1 METLKKI
8 IFGLAIVAIS
18 APVFGQS
25 AAYSNTV
32 KAFQDSYLN
41 EATGDLQTAIQ
52 DLKEV
57 YDKDGYELNLRL
69 GWLTY
74 SAGQFTES
82 ATYYNRAVE
91 LKPFAIEPRFGLIY
105 PTAAMGNWDVVIRQY
120 DKIIEIAPGN
130 TVALHRLGLVY
141 YGRKEYQQAEKLFDK
156 VVNLY
161 PFDYDALLMLAWTKL
176 QLKKYREAKVLF
188 NKALM
193 HTPGGQSALEGLE
206 LLE

>member
-8 IFGLAIVAIS
+8 IFGLAIFAIS
-18 APVFGQS
+18 VPGVAQS
-25 AAYSNTV
+25 VAYNTTV

-41 EATGDLQTAIQ
+41 EATGDLQAALQ
-52 DLKEV
+52 DLKKV

-69 GWLTY
+69 GWLSY

-82 ATYYNRAVE
+82 YSYYNRAVE

-105 PTAAMGNWDVVIRQY
+105 PTAAMGNWDMVIRQY
-120 DKIIEIAPGN
+120 NKIIEIAPGN
-130 TVALHRLGLVY
+130 TIAMHRLGLVY
-141 YGRKEYQQAEKLFDK
+141 YGRKEFLEAERLFDK

-176 QLKKYREAKVLF
+176 QLKKFREAKVLF

>member
-1 METLKKI
+1 METLKKFI
-8 IFGLAIVAIS
+8 LGMALLTLTV
-18 APVFGQS
+18 PVFTQS
-25 AAYSNTV
+25 AAYSKTV

-41 EATGDLQTAIQ
+41 EATGDLQAATQVLQ
-52 DLKEV
+52 DV
-57 YDKDGYELNLRL
+57 YDANGYEINLRL

-82 ATYYNRAVE
+82 YSYYNRAVE

-105 PTAAMGNWDVVIRQY
+105 PTAAMGNWDIVISQY
-120 DKIIEIAPGN
+120 EKIIEIAPGN
-130 TVALHRLGLVY
+130 TIAIHRLGLVY
-141 YGRKEYQQAEKLFDK
+141 YGQKDYPAAEKLFDK

-176 QLKKYREAKVLF
+176 QLKKFREAKVLF